1 MSPDKTV
8 LVRGRRILTNPEDA
22 SGGWIENGAIA
33 VQGDT
38 IREIGGFEALS
49 ARYPGADVVGDGTHL
64 VMPGLIDAHSHGHG
78 LSRIQAG
85 VFFDFLENMILDWPW
100 RVALPSDLA
109 AALTAVRHL
118 RKGFTTIHHFGWDD
132 PGPGAIEA
140 GEKAVRAYLNSGI
153 RLAYNP
159 AVRNI
164 NRFACDEQEFL
175 QTLPEDLRALAAP
188 FTEYDSDKLED
199 DYFELFEH
207 LYSAFDGPH
216 TRVLLGPSWAHGC
229 TPKLLKRVKERA
241 DELGKLPI
249 HMHCLQTPHQ
259 RAYGL
264 MKHGKSLLVWLDE
277 QGLVDSNNVFAH
289 MVWASED
296 DIALLAERGASTT
309 HHASCNFHVR
319 NGIAPLD
326 ALLKAGINVAIGID
340 DKSINDDDDPFM
352 EMRLIHKL
360 HRVAGFDLETTKPLP
375 AIQTLR
381 IGTINGARV
390 TGFEG
395 RTGSLKPGLLADI
408 ILLSMDEIAED
419 PWVSPDIDWTELLIH
434 RAKATDVQ
442 TVMVGGKV
450 LVENDR
456 FTEYDVEALFR
467 EVRDFT
473 NRGLSDEAKA
483 MQEPMRR
490 LMPQHQR
497 WHNAMLKHLDV
508 TEPFYLLN
516 GRR

>member
-1 MSPDKTV
+1 MSPDNTV
-8 LVRGRRILTNPEDA
+8 LVRGRRILTDPEDE
-22 SGGWIENGAIA
+22 SGGWIEDSAIA
-33 VQGDT
+33 VQGN
-38 IREIGGFEALS
+38 IIHEIGDFETLS
-49 ARYPGADVVGDGTHL
+49 ARYPGAKVAGDGTHL

-140 GEKAVRAYLNSGI
+140 GEKAVRAYLNTGI

-164 NRFACDEQEFL
+164 NRFACDEREFL
-175 QTLPEDLRALAAP
+175 QTLPEDLRALATP
-188 FTEYDSDKLED
+188 FTDYDSEKLED

-207 LYSAFDGPH
+207 LYSKFDGAN

-264 MKHGKSLLVWLDE
+264 MKHGKSLLAWLDE
-277 QGLVDSNNVFAH
+277 QGLVDSNNVYAH

-296 DIALLAERGASTT
+296 DVALLAERGASTT

-360 HRVAGFDLETTKPLP
+360 
-375 AIQTLR
+375 
-381 IGTINGARV
+381 
-390 TGFEG
+390 
-395 RTGSLKPGLLADI
+395 
-408 ILLSMDEIAED
+408 
-419 PWVSPDIDWTELLIH
+419 
-434 RAKATDVQ
+434 
-442 TVMVGGKV
+442 
-450 LVENDR
+450 
-456 FTEYDVEALFR
+456 
-467 EVRDFT
+467 
-473 NRGLSDEAKA
+473 
-483 MQEPMRR
+483 
-490 LMPQHQR
+490 
-497 WHNAMLKHLDV
+497 
-508 TEPFYLLN
+508 
-516 GRR
+516 